1 MDLTR
6 AAIDRSRVTAVIL
19 AVVIAGGL
27 WSWQGM
33 SRAEDPPMV
42 YRRAV
47 VLTWFPG
54 ASPTRVER
62 HITDKIEAA
71 VQQVPELDYVTSRS
85 KTGVSLVIVNIRST
99 FDDMQPIWD
108 NLRRRV
114 AEVQPDLPDGVI
126 GPTVN
131 DEFGEVFGIIVTVS
145 GEGYSHAEI
154 ETVARDVRDELLRVE
169 SVADIE
175 IYGVQQERV
184 FVDYDN
190 ARLAELGLAP
200 LQLRAILESANMIL
214 PGGSLGTGVERIVVE
229 PTGNFESLHD
239 LRRTVVTLP
248 GRSETVYLEDLAE
261 ISRGYVHPPQDRVFT
276 SGAPGLAL
284 AISMR
289 DGGNVVALGEGV
301 ARELERLEAGYPV
314 GIEFD
319 VVRFQPEVID
329 DLVRSFAGSLL
340 QAVGIVVTVLL
351 VVLGLRTG
359 FVVASLVPAAI
370 VTSVFVMAQLGTGLD
385 QISLAALILALGMVV
400 DNAIV
405 MAESIVVLLDAGRRP
420 VDAAVEAARELRV
433 PLLSA
438 SLTTAAAFLPI
449 FLAES
454 TTGQY
459 TAPLFKVVT
468 ITLLSSW
475 VLTLTLT
482 PLLCVRFLRRGTREE
497 PLGEGLGS
505 REVDAFLRMSQTSA
519 GEFYE
524 GRFYRAYR
532 ALLLAGL
539 RHRAVSVVLAA
550 VLFGAAILAARSVP
564 SVFFPPSDLAIFTA
578 EYELPAGASIERTT
592 AVVEEID
599 RFIARELR
607 AAATADRRFE
617 PGRVVLA
624 SDLGAQSFPAPA
636 RAEGI
641 TNWATF
647 VGNGGP
653 RFHVSFVPEPESPD
667 YAFSILNATSR
678 AAITDHLIPRLE
690 AFCRDR
696 FPDLD
701 VTLKPLQI
709 ATPIAAPVEIRVS
722 GPDDDVLFD
731 IAARVKAALRATAGA
746 RNVTDDWGPRS
757 KKLVVAVDQL
767 RARRAGVSSQDVAIS
782 LQTALSGLET
792 TQYRES
798 DSVVPVMLRSTM
810 ANRVDMTRLENL
822 NVHSQATGRT
832 VPLLQVADTEV
843 VWEPS
848 TVRRRDR
855 IRTVTVASDVE
866 PGLTPT
872 DVVTALRPWL
882 DEQQAEWPLGFRYE
896 FGGEEEGS
904 IEANRS
910 IIEKLPVGGVI
921 ILLLLVA
928 QFNSLRRTAIVLLT
942 IPLGFIG
949 VVVGLIVAQSHF
961 GFMALLGTVALA
973 GIVVNN
979 AIVLIDRIG
988 IEMRSGLDP
997 QRAVVGAA
1005 QRRLRPILLTT
1016 ATTVAGLLPLWL
1028 AGGSMWEPM
1037 AVAIIFGLVFATLLT
1052 LGLVPILYSLLFGV
1066 RFDRFEY

>member
-6 AAIDRSRVTAVIL
+6 TAIEKSRVTAVAL
-19 AVVIAGGL
+19 LVVIAGGL

-54 ASPTRVER
+54 ASPTRVETL
-62 HITDKIEAA
+62 ITDKVEAA
-71 VQQVPELDYVTSRS
+71 VQQLPELDFVVSRS
-85 KTGVSLVIVNIRST
+85 KTGVSLVIVDIRST

-114 AEVQPDLPDGVI
+114 AEVESDLPDGVI
-126 GPTVN
+126 GPMVN
-131 DEFGEVFGIIVTVS
+131 DQFGEVFGIIVTVT
-145 GEGYSHAEI
+145 GDGYSYAEI
-154 ETVARDVRDELLRVE
+154 ETVADEVRDDLLRVE
-169 SVADIE
+169 SVADVE
-175 IYGVQQERV
+175 IHGVQQERI

-200 LQLRAILESANMIL
+200 LQLRAILESSNMIM
-214 PGGSLGTGVERIVVE
+214 PGGSLGTGAERIVVE
-229 PTGNFESLHD
+229 PTGNFESVHD

-248 GRSETVYLEDLAE
+248 GRSETVYLEDLAT
-261 ISRGYVHPPQDRVFT
+261 IFRGYVDPPDSRVFT
-276 SGAPGLAL
+276 SGAPALAL

-289 DGGNVVALGEGV
+289 DGGNVVALGAGV
-301 ARELERLEAGYPV
+301 ARELARLEARYPI

-319 VVRFQPEVID
+319 IVRFQPEVID
-329 DLVRSFAGSLL
+329 GLIRSFAVSLF
-340 QAVGIVVTVLL
+340 QAVGIVVAVLL

-370 VTSVFVMAQLGTGLD
+370 VMSLFVMARLGIGLD
-385 QISLAALILALGMVV
+385 QISLAALIIALGMVV

-405 MAESIVVLLDAGRRP
+405 MAESIIVLLDAGRRP
-420 VDAAVEAARELRV
+420 VDAAVDAARELKV

-482 PLLCVRFLRRGTREE
+482 PLLCARFLRRGGGRNEE
-497 PLGEGLGS
+497 PFGQDIDNTEI
-505 REVDAFLRMSQTSA
+505 DAFLRMSQTSA

-524 GRFYRAYR
+524 GRFYRLYR

-539 RHRAVSVVLAA
+539 RHRAVALVLAA
-550 VLFGAAILAARSVP
+550 GLFGATVLAARSVP
-564 SVFFPPSDLAIFTA
+564 TVFFPPSDLPIFTA
-578 EYELPAGASIERTT
+578 EYELPAGASLERTT
-592 AVVEEID
+592 SVVEEID

-607 AAATADRRFE
+607 ADAGRRTGGPGVALAADLVGGSLPAA
-617 PGRVVLA
+617 GRT
-624 SDLGAQSFPAPA
+624 
-636 RAEGI
+636 EGV
-641 TNWATF
+641 TNWVTF

-653 RFHVSFVPEPESPD
+653 RFYLSYVPEPESAD

-678 AAITDHLIPRLE
+678 AAITGDLIPRIE

-709 ATPIAAPVEIRVS
+709 GTPIAAPVEVRVS
-722 GPDDDVLFD
+722 GPDEEVLFD
-731 IAARVKAALRATAGA
+731 VAASVKARLRATSGA

-792 TQYRES
+792 TQYREH

-810 ANRVDMTRLENL
+810 ANRVDMTKLDNL
-822 NVHSQATGRT
+822 NVHAQATGRT

-848 TVRRRDR
+848 TVRRRNR
-855 IRTVTVASDVE
+855 VRTVTVAADVE
-866 PGLTPT
+866 PGVTPT

-882 DEQQAEWPLGFRYE
+882 DEQQAQWPVGFRYE

-904 IEANRS
+904 IQANRS
-910 IIEKLPVGGVI
+910 IVEKLPVGAVI
-921 ILLLLVA
+921 ILLLLVG
-928 QFNSLRRTAIVLLT
+928 QFNSLRRAAIILLT

-949 VVVGLIVAQSHF
+949 VVVGLIVAQTHF
-961 GFMALLGTVALA
+961 GFMALLGNVALA
-973 GIVVNN
+973 GIVINN

-988 IEMRSGLDP
+988 IEMNSGLDA

-1028 AGGSMWEPM
+1028 GGGAMWEPM
-1037 AVAIIFGLVFATLLT
+1037 AVAIIFGLIFATVLT
-1052 LGLVPILYSLLFGV
+1052 LGVVPILYSLLFGV
-1066 RFDRFEY
+1066 RFDRFQY

>member
-6 AAIDRSRVTAVIL
+6 AAIDKSRVTAVAL
-19 AVVIAGGL
+19 LVVVAGGL

-33 SRAEDPPMV
+33 SRAEDPPMIH
-42 YRRAV
+42 RRAV

-54 ASPTRVER
+54 ASPTRIER
-62 HITDKIEAA
+62 LITDKVEAA
-71 VQQVPELDYVTSRS
+71 VQQLPELDHVASRS
-85 KTGVSLVIVNIRST
+85 KTGVSLVIVDIRST

-108 NLRRRV
+108 DLRRQV
-114 AEVQPDLPDGVI
+114 AEIAPDLPDGVI
-126 GPTVN
+126 GPTVD
-131 DEFGEVFGIIVTVS
+131 DEFGEVFGIVVTVT
-145 GEGYSHAEI
+145 GEGYSYAEI
-154 ETVARDVRDELLRVE
+154 ETVAREVRDELLRVE
-169 SVADIE
+169 SVAGIE
-175 IYGVQQERV
+175 IHGAQHERI

-200 LQLRAILESANMIL
+200 LQLRGILESANMIM
-214 PGGSLGTGVERIVVE
+214 PGGSFGTGVERIVVE
-229 PTGNFESLHD
+229 PTGNFESIHD

-248 GRSETVYLEDLAE
+248 GRSETVYLEDLAA
-261 ISRGYVHPPQDRVFT
+261 ISRGYVDPPEGRVFT

-301 ARELERLEAGYPV
+301 ARELERLEARYPI

-329 DLVRSFAGSLL
+329 GLIRSFAGSLF
-340 QAVGIVVTVLL
+340 QAVGIVVAVLL

-370 VTSVFVMAQLGTGLD
+370 VTSLFVMARLDTGLD
-385 QISLAALILALGMVV
+385 QISLAALIIALGMVV

-405 MAESIVVLLDAGRRP
+405 MAESIIVLLDAGRRP
-420 VDAAVEAARELRV
+420 VDAAVDAARELRI

-482 PLLCVRFLRRGTREE
+482 PLLCTRFLRRGTRAE
-497 PLGEGLGS
+497 PLGQGFGS
-505 REVDAFLRMSQTSA
+505 MEVDAFLRMSQTSA

-524 GRFYRAYR
+524 GRLYRVYR
-532 ALLLAGL
+532 TLLLAGL
-539 RHRAVSVVLAA
+539 RHRAAALMLAA
-550 VLFGAAILAARSVP
+550 VLFGAAVLAARSVP
-564 SVFFPPSDLAIFTA
+564 TVFFPPSDLAIFTA
-578 EYELPAGASIERTT
+578 EYELPAGASIDRTT

-607 AAATADRRFE
+607 VDAAARPAGPGVGLAADLV
-617 PGRVVLA
+617 G
-624 SDLGAQSFPAPA
+624 GSFPAAA
-636 RAEGI
+636 RTEGI

-653 RFHVSFVPEPESPD
+653 RFHLSYVPEPESPD

-678 AAITDHLIPRLE
+678 AAIADDLIPRIE

-709 ATPIAAPVEIRVS
+709 ATPIAAPVEVRVS
-722 GPDDDVLFD
+722 GPDDDALFD
-731 IAARVKAALRATAGA
+731 IAAGVEVRLRATPGA

-792 TQYRES
+792 TQYREA

-810 ANRVDMTRLENL
+810 ANRVDMARLENL
-822 NVHSQATGRT
+822 NVHAQATGRT

-848 TVRRRDR
+848 TVRRRNR
-855 IRTVTVASDVE
+855 TRTVTVAADVE
-866 PGLTPT
+866 PGVTPT

-882 DEQQAEWPLGFRYE
+882 DEQQAQWPLGFRYE

-910 IIEKLPVGGVI
+910 ILEKLPVGAVI

-928 QFNSLRRTAIVLLT
+928 QFNSLRRTAIILVT

-961 GFMALLGTVALA
+961 GFMALLGNVALA
-973 GIVVNN
+973 GIVINN

-988 IEMRSGLDP
+988 IETQSGLDP
-997 QRAVVGAA
+997 QRAIVGAA

-1037 AVAIIFGLVFATLLT
+1037 AVAIIFGLIFATVLT
-1052 LGLVPILYSLLFGV
+1052 LGIVPILYSLLFGV
-1066 RFDRFEY
+1066 RFDQFQY

>member
-6 AAIDRSRVTAVIL
+6 AAIDKNRFTAVAL
-19 AVVIAGGL
+19 LVVVVGGL
-27 WSWQGM
+27 WSWQEM
-33 SRAEDPPMV
+33 SRAEDPRMIF
-42 YRRAV
+42 RRAV

-54 ASPTRVER
+54 ASPTRVESL
-62 HITDKIEAA
+62 ITDKVEAA
-71 VQQVPELDYVTSRS
+71 IQQVPELDHITSRS
-85 KTGVSLVIVNIRST
+85 KTGVSLVIVDIRST

-108 NLRRRV
+108 NLRRKV
-114 AEVQPDLPDGVI
+114 SGIEPDLPDGVI
-126 GPTVN
+126 GPMVD
-131 DEFGEVFGIIVTVS
+131 DEFGEVFGIIVTLT
-145 GEGYSHAEI
+145 GEGYSYAEI
-154 ETVARDVRDELLRVE
+154 ETVASEVRDELLRIE

-175 IYGVQQERV
+175 VYGVQQERI
-184 FVDYDN
+184 FVDYEN
-190 ARLAELGLAP
+190 ARLAELGLTP
-200 LQLRAILESANMIL
+200 LQLRAILESANMIM

-229 PTGNFESLHD
+229 PTGNFESIDD
-239 LRRTVVTLP
+239 LRHTVVTLP
-248 GRSETVYLEDLAE
+248 GRFETVYLEDLAV
-261 ISRGYVHPPQDRVFT
+261 ISRGYVNPPESRVFA
-276 SGAPGLAL
+276 SGAPAIAL

-289 DGGNVVALGEGV
+289 DGGNVVALGDGV
-301 ARELERLEAGYPV
+301 VRELERLEAHYPI

-319 VVRFQPEVID
+319 IVRFQPEVID
-329 DLVRSFAGSLL
+329 NLVRSFAASLF
-340 QAVGIVVTVLL
+340 QAIGIVVGVLL
-351 VVLGLRTG
+351 LVLGLRTG

-370 VTSVFVMAQLGTGLD
+370 VMSLFVMALLGIGLN
-385 QISLAALILALGMVV
+385 QISLAALIIALGMVV

-405 MAESIVVLLDAGRRP
+405 MAESIIVLLDAGRRP
-420 VDAAVEAARELRV
+420 IDAAIGAAHELRI
-433 PLLSA
+433 PLLIA

-482 PLLCVRFLRRGTREE
+482 PLLCATFLRRGIRKE
-497 PLGEGLGS
+497 PLGQGLGTT
-505 REVDAFLRMSQTSA
+505 EVDAFLRMSQTSA

-524 GRFYRAYR
+524 GWFHRAYR
-532 ALLLAGL
+532 TLLLTGL
-539 RHRAVSVVLAA
+539 RHRVVSVALAA
-550 VLFGAAILAARSVP
+550 ALFGAAIVAARSVP
-564 SVFFPPSDLAIFTA
+564 TIFFPPSDLAIFTA
-578 EYELPAGASIERTT
+578 EYELPAGVSIERTT
-592 AVVEEID
+592 AIVEEID
-599 RFIARELR
+599 RFIERRLR
-607 AAATADRRFE
+607 TDDE
-617 PGRVVLA
+617 
-624 SDLGAQSFPAPA
+624 QT
-636 RAEGI
+636 EGI
-641 TNWATF
+641 INWVTF
-647 VGNGGP
+647 VGDGGP
-653 RFHVSFVPEPESPD
+653 RFHVSQVPEPESPD

-678 AAITDHLIPRLE
+678 TIITDDLIPRIE

-709 ATPIAAPVEIRVS
+709 ATPIAAPVEIRIS
-722 GPDDDVLFD
+722 GPSDDVLFD
-731 IAARVKAALRATAGA
+731 VAARVKARLRATEGA

-798 DSVVPVMLRSTM
+798 DSIIPVMLRSTM
-810 ANRVDMTRLENL
+810 ANHVDMTKLENL
-822 NVHSQATGRT
+822 NVHAQAAGRT

-848 TVRRRDR
+848 TVRRRN
-855 IRTVTVASDVE
+855 RTLTMTVAADVE
-866 PGLTPT
+866 PDVTPT
-872 DVVTALRPWL
+872 DVVAAIRPWL
-882 DEQQAEWPLGFRYE
+882 DEQQAQWPLGFRYE

-910 IIEKLPVGGVI
+910 IIEKLPAGAVI

-961 GFMALLGTVALA
+961 GFMALLGNVALA
-973 GIVVNN
+973 GIVINN

-988 IEMRSGLDP
+988 LEMQSGLDR
-997 QRAVVGAA
+997 QRAVIGAA

-1016 ATTVAGLLPLWL
+1016 ATTVAGLFPLWL

-1037 AVAIIFGLVFATLLT
+1037 AVAIIFGLVFATVLT
-1052 LGLVPILYSLLFGV
+1052 LGIVPILYALLFGI
-1066 RFDRFEY
+1066 RFDEFQY

>member
-6 AAIDRSRVTAVIL
+6 AAIENSRVTAVAL
-19 AVVIAGGL
+19 LVVIAGGL
-27 WSWQGM
+27 WSWHGM
-33 SRAEDPPMV
+33 SRAEDPPMIF
-42 YRRAV
+42 RRAV

-62 HITDKIEAA
+62 LITDKVEAA
-71 VQQVPELDYVTSRS
+71 VQQLPELDYVASRS
-85 KTGVSLVIVNIRST
+85 KTGVSLVIVDVRST
-99 FDDMQPIWD
+99 FDDVDPIWD
-108 NLRRRV
+108 NLRRKV
-114 AEVQPDLPDGVI
+114 AEVEPDLPDGVI
-126 GPTVN
+126 GPTVD
-131 DEFGEVFGIIVTVS
+131 DEFGEVFGIVVTVA
-145 GEGYSHAEI
+145 GEGYSYAEI
-154 ETVARDVRDELLRVE
+154 ETVADEVRDEVLRIE
-169 SVADIE
+169 SVADVE
-175 IYGVQQERV
+175 VFGVQQERI

-200 LQLRAILESANMIL
+200 LQLRGILESANMIL
-214 PGGSLGTGVERIVVE
+214 PGGSLGTGAERIVVE
-229 PTGNFESLHD
+229 PTGNFESVQD

-248 GRSETVYLEDLAE
+248 GRSEAVYLEDLAT
-261 ISRGYVHPPQDRVFT
+261 ISRGYVRPPAGRVFT
-276 SGAPGLAL
+276 SGSPALAL

-301 ARELERLEAGYPV
+301 VRELERLEARYPI

-329 DLVRSFAGSLL
+329 GLVRSFAGSLF
-340 QAVGIVVTVLL
+340 QAVGIVVGVLL

-359 FVVASLVPAAI
+359 VVVASLVPAAI
-370 VTSVFVMAQLGTGLD
+370 IMSLFVMALFRIGLD
-385 QISLAALILALGMVV
+385 QISLAALIIALGMVV

-405 MAESIVVLLDAGRRP
+405 MAESIIVLLDAGRRP

-468 ITLLSSW
+468 IALLSSW

-482 PLLCVRFLRRGTREE
+482 PLLCARFLRRGTRPE
-497 PLGEGLGS
+497 PLGEGFGS
-505 REVDAFLRMSQTSA
+505 TEVDAFLRMSQTSA

-532 ALLLAGL
+532 VLLLAGL
-539 RHRAVSVVLAA
+539 RRPVVALTLVVA
-550 VLFGAAILAARSVP
+550 LFGGAIVAARSVP
-564 SVFFPPSDLAIFTA
+564 TVFFPPSDLAIFTA
-578 EYELPAGASIERTT
+578 EYELPAGASIARTT

-599 RFIARELR
+599 RFLMRELR
-607 AAATADRRFE
+607 ADAAVGPAA
-617 PGRVVLA
+617 GGSGIALA
-624 SDLGAQSFPAPA
+624 VDLVGNSFPASQ
-636 RAEGI
+636 RTEGV
-641 TNWATF
+641 TNWVTF

-653 RFHVSFVPEPESPD
+653 RFHVSYVPEPESPD

-678 AAITDHLIPRLE
+678 RVITDELIPRIE

-709 ATPIAAPVEIRVS
+709 ATPIGAPVEVRVS
-722 GPDDDVLFD
+722 GSNDEVLFD
-731 IAARVKAALRATAGA
+731 IADRVKARLRATSGA

-810 ANRVDMTRLENL
+810 ANRVDMTQLENL
-822 NVHSQATGRT
+822 NVHAQATGRT
-832 VPLLQVADTEV
+832 VPLLQVADTDV

-848 TVRRRDR
+848 TVRRRNR
-855 IRTVTVASDVE
+855 TRTVTVAADVE
-866 PGLTPT
+866 PGVTPT

-882 DEQQAEWPLGFRYE
+882 DEQEAQWPLGFRYE

-910 IIEKLPVGGVI
+910 IVEKLPVGAVI

-928 QFNSLRRTAIVLLT
+928 QFNSLRRTAIILLT

-949 VVVGLIVAQSHF
+949 VVAGLIVSQSHF
-961 GFMALLGTVALA
+961 GFMALLGNVALA
-973 GIVVNN
+973 GIVINN

-988 IEMRSGLDP
+988 IEMRSGLEP

-1037 AVAIIFGLVFATLLT
+1037 AVAIIFGLIFATVLS
-1052 LGLVPILYSLLFGV
+1052 LGVVPILFSLLFGV
-1066 RFDRFEY
+1066 RFDQFRY